1 VDDEHPMNRD
11 HSAPHGGEA
20 RYLRDASRLS
30 LPLRFDRCGVER
42 EQMGGIHY
50 RPSGRRL
57 VGQLAELTAREL
69 QLEEHTVSR
78 VRFAAL
84 ICDVGRDQIPAK
96 ILHKRAPL
104 NDEEWLEVRRQP
116 ELGAALLSDTSL
128 DDIREW
134 VLARRERPDGRGY
147 PRGLS
152 GDQIPVEA
160 RILAVTD
167 AYIAMVSGRP
177 HRAAKTQAAAEQELR
192 RNAGTQFDAS
202 VVEAFIHAWHRRGA
216 QPQPI
221 TT

>member
-1 VDDEHPMNRD
+1 MNRD

-96 ILHKRAPL
+96 ILHKRGPL

-116 ELGAALLSDTSL
+116 ELGAALLSDTSF
-128 DDIREW
+128 DDIRAW
-134 VLARRERPDGRGY
+134 VLSRRERTDGRGY

-152 GDQIPVEA
+152 GQQIPLEA
-160 RILAVTD
+160 RILAVAE
-167 AYIAMVSGRP
+167 AYAAMTSERP
-177 HRAAKTQAAAEQELR
+177 HRPAREHHDATAELLR
-192 RNAGTQFDAS
+192 CAGTQFDA
-202 VVEAFIHAWHRRGA
+202 
-216 QPQPI
+216 
-221 TT
+221 